1 MLGAG
6 DAVLSSPFSDS
17 TPTGLEPLESAACL
31 SQVAAEG
38 REPERESEGEGR
50 PSTIT
55 LLLRSPALPH
65 VPQPF

>member
-6 DAVLSSPFSDS
+6 DAVLSSPSSDS
-17 TPTGLEPLESAACL
+17 PPTGLEPLETAACL

-50 PSTIT
+50 LSATT
-55 LLLRSPALPH
+55 LALCTPALPH
-65 VPQPF
+65 VLQPF

>member
-6 DAVLSSPFSDS
+6 DAVLSSPSSDS
-17 TPTGLEPLESAACL
+17 LPMRLEPLESAACL

-50 PSTIT
+50 PNATT
-55 LLLRSPALPH
+55 LALRSPALPH
-65 VPQPF
+65 VP